1 MFYYFKHCLQ
11 DFNVFMFL
19 AIVIVNTALSKANS
33 TKLLKEQS
41 QELYNEIEEIKDE
54 IRECRK

>member
-1 MFYYFKHCLQ
+1 
-11 DFNVFMFL
+11 MFL
-19 AIVIVNTALSKANS
+19 AIVVVNTALSKANS

-54 IRECRK
+54 IRECEK

>member
-1 MFYYFKHCLQ
+1 MFDYFKHCLQ

-19 AIVIVNTALSKANS
+19 AIVVVNTALSKANS